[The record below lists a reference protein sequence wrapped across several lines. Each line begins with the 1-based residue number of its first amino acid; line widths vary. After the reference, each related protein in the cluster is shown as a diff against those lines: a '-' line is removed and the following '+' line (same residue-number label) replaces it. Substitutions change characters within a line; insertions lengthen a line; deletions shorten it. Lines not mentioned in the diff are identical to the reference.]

1 MINLLLKGCVNYYQQ
16 KVFFVSNGTN
26 AAKNQQ
32 KISQEPNTFKTNTEE
47 CFPSNQ

>member
-1 MINLLLKGCVNYYQQ
+1 MIINK
-16 KVFFVSNGTN
+16 KVFFVSNRTN
-26 AAKNQQ
+26 AVKKQQ